1 MAGDDRMRVE
11 TCNACLLANK
21 HGLSAVQQ
29 YVVPNG
35 RAIALLKTLMRES
48 DRVALRLYVLKACYD

>member
-1 MAGDDRMRVE
+1 MAGDDRIRVE
-11 TCNACLLANK
+11 TCNACLSVSK